1 MIADPNLHQLTA
13 SVLIAVGVFAFAVG
27 CWLLYMRYSE
37 RTAETEVRRSW
48 EAELADAD
56 MPEWDGATWDWPEQ
70 GLSRYLDDGYPAGVA
85 ETAEQPLLYD
95 PEADAEAFIEA
106 MKARTQAFIAAMS
119 R

>member
-1 MIADPNLHQLTA
+1 
-13 SVLIAVGVFAFAVG
+13 VLIAVGVFAFAVG

-56 MPEWDGATWDWPEQ
+56 TPEWDGATWDWPEQ
-70 GLSRYLDDGYPAGVA
+70 GLSRYLDNGYPVASRPADVA

-95 PEADAEAFIEA
+95 PEADAEAFIA
-106 MKARTQAFIAAMS
+106 SMKARTQTFIAAMS